1 MARKRVLD
9 VDNENDLDD
18 LVDRM
23 VELAEG
29 MDIAEDVL
37 DDHVMEVGEQSAN
50 DANGGGLEAQIRFL
64 LTHGMDEK
72 ELKNILEAAEGGL

>member
-37 DDHVMEVGEQSAN
+37 DDHVMEAGEQAAN